1 MSASAHQIRPQAG
14 PQERF
19 LSSSADI
26 AIYGGAAGSG
36 KTAALL
42 IEPLRHVRN
51 GRFRCV
57 MFRRTYPEISNP
69 GGMWDESQSIYRRLG
84 AEPKQTTLE
93 WLFPE
98 DPRGERAVIKMA
110 HLQHEDDKRAWD
122 GAQIP
127 LICFDQVESFT
138 DTQVWY
144 LLSRNRDAHRT
155 TAKPYIRM
163 TCNPVP
169 KDDPTG
175 GWLRELLAWWIDDES
190 GFPVLERSGV
200 LRWFVRDGEEL
211 IWDDGPD
218 ALAARYPGS
227 MPLSLTFVPG
237 KVTDNRVLM
246 EADPGYMARLL
257 ALSRV
262 ERERLLDGNWNVR
275 PSAGKVFDQAWFEVV
290 DAAPRTLRRVRFWDK
305 AATEE
310 RGRDT
315 GGRRG
320 DPDFSAGVLVGWD
333 ETTDL
338 YYVEDV
344 VHGRWSA
351 EHRNRVMRQTA
362 ELDGPDVAI
371 RLEQEP
377 GSGGKESAEIS
388 VRQLA
393 GYNVRAEP
401 STGDKL
407 SYMYPLSAQ
416 AERGRVKVV
425 RAPWNKKFL
434 AELHAI
440 PEGKHD
446 DMADA
451 ASKGFCK
458 LTLAV
463 GASVR
468 VSTVGE
474 GDDTLGHKR
483 VTLVG

>member
-1 MSASAHQIRPQAG
+1 MLASP
-14 PQERF
+14 
-19 LSSSADI
+19 ADI
-26 AIYGGAAGSG
+26 VVFGGSAGGG
-36 KTAALL
+36 KTWALL
-42 IEPLRHVRN
+42 IEPLRHVRR

-57 MFRRTYPEISNP
+57 IFRRTYPEISNP
-69 GGMWDESQSIYRRLG
+69 GGMWDESGVIYRPMG
-84 AEPKQTTLE
+84 AEPRMTTLE
-93 WLFPE
+93 WSFPV
-98 DPRGERAVIKMA
+98 DPATGDAAVVKMA
-110 HLQHEDDKRAWD
+110 HMQHLDDRKAWD
-122 GAQIP
+122 GAQVP
-127 LICFDQVESFT
+127 LIEFDQLESFEEE
-138 DTQVWY
+138 QFWY
-144 LLSRNRDAHRT
+144 MLSRNRDAYNT
-155 TAKPYIRM
+155 TSRPYVRA

-169 KDDPTG
+169 KDDVTG
-175 GWLRELLAWWIDDES
+175 GWLRELLGWWIDDET
-190 GFPVLERSGV
+190 GLAIPERSGV
-200 LRWFVRDGEEL
+200 LRWFVRDGEEVA
-211 IWDDGPD
+211 WSDAPD
-218 ALAARYPGS
+218 PLRARFPGS
-227 MPLSLTFVPG
+227 MPLSFTFIRSRLS
-237 KVTDNRVLM
+237 DNQILER
-246 EADPGYMARLL
+246 ADPGYRAKLL
-257 ALSRV
+257 NMSRV
-262 ERERLLDGNWNVR
+262 ERERLLEGNWNVR

-320 DPDFSAGVLVGWD
+320 DPDFSAGVLIGWD
-333 ETTDL
+333 EAADL

-362 ELDGPDVAI
+362 ELDGPDVAV

-388 VRQLA
+388 IRQLA

-434 AELHAI
+434 AELHAV

-458 LTLAV
+458 LTLRV

-468 VSTVGE
+468 VATVGE
-474 GDDTLGHKR
+474 GGSGDARKR
-483 VTLVG
+483 VILAG